1 MRLRFTKMQG
11 AGNDFVMLDGIGQAL
26 DLTPARVRALADR
39 RFGVGADMVL
49 VAERPTDPQADFRYR
64 IYNGDGGE
72 VEQCGNGAR
81 CFVMFVRGAGL
92 TSRTSIRVQTA
103 CGLIEPSLLPD
114 GTVCVDM
121 GPPSLAPADSGFDP
135 DGLASRRLG
144 RAPQW
149 ALDVAGREVWISVVS
164 MGNPHAVQ
172 RVEDVDAAPVTSDG
186 PAIER
191 HPRFAQ
197 GVNAGFMQ
205 VAGPHEIR
213 LRVWERGVGETLAC
227 GTGACAAVV
236 AGIEQ
241 GILRSPVDVRARGGT
256 LRVAWDRPGDGG
268 DTGAGAARRAPVMM
282 SGPAVK
288 VFEGEIDVE

>member
-1 MRLRFTKMQG
+1 MRIRFTKMQG

-49 VAERPTDPQADFRYR
+49 VAERATDPQADFRYR

-72 VEQCGNGAR
+72 VEQCGNGVR

-92 TSRTSIRVQTA
+92 TQKTTIRVQTA
-103 CGLIEPSLLPD
+103 CGLIVPRLLPD
-114 GTVCVDM
+114 GAVEVDM
-121 GPPSLAPADSGFDP
+121 GPPSLAPADSGFDER
-135 DGLASRRLG
+135 GLPPRRRG
-144 RAPQW
+144 RVSQW
-149 ALDVAGREVWISVVS
+149 ALPVNGRDLWISVVS

-172 RVEDVDAAPVTSDG
+172 LVEDVDAAPVAADG

-191 HPRFAQ
+191 HPRFAHR
-197 GVNAGFMQ
+197 VNAGFMQ
-205 VAGPHEIR
+205 VVGPHEIR

-236 AGIEQ
+236 SGIEQ
-241 GILRSPVDVRARGGT
+241 GLLRSPVEVRARGGT
-256 LRVAWDRPGDGG
+256 LRISWGG
-268 DTGAGAARRAPVMM
+268 FADSGTARAAPVRMA
-282 SGPAVK
+282 GPAVK